1 MSLSEKDAQQFT
13 FNSESMRFLSTNHFD
28 FNKLF
33 YEGVPFLNQSQRSK
47 HQLRKANIEEE

>member
-47 HQLRKANIEEE
+47 HQLRKANI